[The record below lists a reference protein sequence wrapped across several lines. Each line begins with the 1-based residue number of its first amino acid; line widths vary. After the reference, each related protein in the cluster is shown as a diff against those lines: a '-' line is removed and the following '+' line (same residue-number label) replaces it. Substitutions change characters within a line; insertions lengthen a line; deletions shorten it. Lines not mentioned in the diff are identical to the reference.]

1 MQNDSEERP
10 GAENRNGVLTHDFRL
25 VILNAGLSRMG
36 VMAYGI
42 VVLWVTLAL
51 THSTVITG
59 LADGMVSLPLFA
71 SFIVGAYVD
80 RSPRKKSLG
89 AVAGIARPAAIGI
102 LFIALLVHSVL
113 LIALLF
119 FSTSIIIGFTSDV
132 LNSVRSVWSK
142 RFLDDATYKKGTSVM
157 QAATGVAETAGY
169 GLAGAVLV
177 LGFDDAFIALTVI
190 FITALLAIIPI
201 SSPREA
207 RKEGGSVGGSV
218 REGLGFIRG
227 NTALLEILLIALL
240 ANFIFGTVGVSLTA
254 LVQLDFRLSGI
265 YFGSLLFVLGVAAIF
280 GSVLASKVSGSVG
293 RELTATVFLVGLF
306 IGLIGLSPSIYYDYL
321 LLGGIGLL
329 IGMLNVAVS
338 TLAIRKVPEKMM
350 ATVQGTFNTFG
361 LGMTFL
367 SGTVGGV
374 VIALTSARSM
384 LLIVCVAAVAIAA
397 LSLTF
402 KELNM
407 TRI

>member
-119 FSTSIIIGFTSDV
+119 
-132 LNSVRSVWSK
+132 
-142 RFLDDATYKKGTSVM
+142 
-157 QAATGVAETAGY
+157 
-169 GLAGAVLV
+169 
-177 LGFDDAFIALTVI
+177 
-190 FITALLAIIPI
+190 
-201 SSPREA
+201 
-207 RKEGGSVGGSV
+207 
-218 REGLGFIRG
+218 
-227 NTALLEILLIALL
+227 
-240 ANFIFGTVGVSLTA
+240 
-254 LVQLDFRLSGI
+254 
-265 YFGSLLFVLGVAAIF
+265 VLGVAVII

-321 LLGGIGLL
+321 YSRPSSSACPLL
-329 IGMLNVAVS
+329 
-338 TLAIRKVPEKMM
+338 
-350 ATVQGTFNTFG
+350 
-361 LGMTFL
+361 
-367 SGTVGGV
+367 
-374 VIALTSARSM
+374 
-384 LLIVCVAAVAIAA
+384 
-397 LSLTF
+397 
-402 KELNM
+402 
-407 TRI
+407 